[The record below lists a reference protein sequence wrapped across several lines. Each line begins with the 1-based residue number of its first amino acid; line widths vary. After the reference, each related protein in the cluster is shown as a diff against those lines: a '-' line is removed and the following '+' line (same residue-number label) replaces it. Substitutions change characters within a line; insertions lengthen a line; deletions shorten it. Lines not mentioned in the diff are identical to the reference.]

1 MGVPKKRTSSMRRN
15 RRRAANFKIRP
26 ANVTLCPKCKEP
38 VMSHRVCPSC
48 GFYKDVQV
56 TEGA

>member
-15 RRRAANFKIRP
+15 RRRAANFKITP

-38 VMSHRVCPSC
+38 VMSHRVCAAC
-48 GFYKDVQV
+48 GVYKERQV

>member
-1 MGVPKKRTSSMRRN
+1 MRRN
-15 RRRAANFKIRP
+15 RRRAANFKITP

-38 VMSHRVCPSC
+38 VMSHRICPSC
-48 GFYKDVQV
+48 GFYKDQQV